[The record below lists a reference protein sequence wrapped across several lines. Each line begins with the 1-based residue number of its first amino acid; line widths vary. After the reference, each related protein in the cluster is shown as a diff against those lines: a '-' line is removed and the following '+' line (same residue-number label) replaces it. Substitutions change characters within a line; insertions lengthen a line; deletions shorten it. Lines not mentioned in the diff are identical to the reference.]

1 MEKSTQEKASERF
14 GSLLNAADAAEYL
27 GFKYHKSPTEA
38 VRYLCRCR
46 RVKFIKIGRS
56 LRFRKEWLDQF
67 IENQAVEPLA
77 S

>member
-1 MEKSTQEKASERF
+1 MTKTVHEKASGQI
-14 GSLLNAADAAEYL
+14 GSLLSAADAAEYL
-27 GFKYHKSPTEA
+27 GFRFHKAPAEA

-56 LRFRKEWLDQF
+56 LRFRKVWLDQY
-67 IENQAVEPLA
+67 IDNEAVEPLT

>member
-1 MEKSTQEKASERF
+1 MEKTITEKASGRF

-27 GFKYHKSPTEA
+27 GFKFHKAPAEA

-46 RVKFIKIGRS
+46 KIKFIKIGRS